1 MATWEAEAPLRGARE
16 RTRGERVRFGA
27 DTEEPGASGGRK
39 RRRRELQTARK
50 KKKKATKQQGAE
62 KRRSRSGRN
71 KQKQK
76 QKQKRWGKKQRCVWT
91 RKTRT
96 AGMEVVQ
103 LVSGTPSRKSA
114 IRDSLQ
120 ALSSGLPSSLW
131 AGGER
136 PLAGPRAGTGTGT
149 GCGRGTLR
157 CTSAAVA
164 GEVPQTF
171 KSVPLVQCRGLVP
184 FEWHS
189 DSVD

>member
-1 MATWEAEAPLRGARE
+1 MGEEAEMRLDAEDSHSRHG
-16 RTRGERVRFGA
+16 
-27 DTEEPGASGGRK
+27 SGPVGFW
-39 RRRRELQTARK
+39 
-50 KKKKATKQQGAE
+50 
-62 KRRSRSGRN
+62 N
-71 KQKQK
+71 P
-76 QKQKRWGKKQRCVWT
+76 
-91 RKTRT
+91 
-96 AGMEVVQ
+96 
-103 LVSGTPSRKSA
+103 PSRKSA